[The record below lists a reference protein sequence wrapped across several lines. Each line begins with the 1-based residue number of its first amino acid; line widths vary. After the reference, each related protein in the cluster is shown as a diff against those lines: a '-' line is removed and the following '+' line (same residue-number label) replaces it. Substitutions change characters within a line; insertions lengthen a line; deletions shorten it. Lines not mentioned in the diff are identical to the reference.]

1 MCSGPAVGNLDM
13 MSNQVGALAGP
24 TLTIALSKRAPSS
37 ALDLI
42 PNSALSCRSV
52 QMSCLSSLTGHHHS
66 ERFALPKMT
75 WVQQVQ
81 HYAPIFRWL
90 PHYNIAKDLKFDI
103 VAGITVAMML
113 IPQEVS
119 LSTIM
124 NVPAHHGLY
133 TAATAP
139 LVYAIFGSSTVLS
152 VSSGSEVSLLVGTIL
167 EDIDNEDERVATGIM
182 MAFLSGC
189 ILLIVRILNL
199 SQLADFFS
207 RPVMGGF
214 VSAGGLLIMLSQIPN
229 ALGIKFAS
237 QDYPPLTVYQ
247 IFNHISK
254 TNLTAFAVASISIV
268 YLFGVKIFKKHYF
281 PSPVLMQLFESEK
294 TTKEESQA
302 NTEELEQ
309 ILTPVVNNA
318 EVVHSHGFSLTD
330 QQYVSLR
337 TARQAHGDRHVQIEA
352 AEKAI
357 VEAPQQSKAKLLAIF
372 LVRTVCDLGP
382 LVVCIVGGIIG
393 WALGSSRLKLTGTI
407 PEGFPDPKVPWYGFD
422 SGLIAGDRFGTILY
436 NSLTVVVVVFLS
448 SIAMA
453 KRLAIQR
460 GEDINSDQELTGLG
474 IASVVCG
481 FFQAMPPTGGMSR
494 TAVNLLNAHTQ
505 LASIF
510 TTLIVILALYTLTGP
525 LYYLPSATLASIIIV
540 AGYSLVEFKEVK
552 WLYRVKRDEFVVW
565 TASFILTL
573 GLGVLDG
580 LIASIICSILALMWK
595 TKRSPVVILGEL
607 ENGRFVDRELFSEA
621 HDLGDVIAIRVDSS
635 LYFANCE
642 RVAVFAEREMIRL
655 QALGITTHGVVLDM
669 CNMNDLDATT
679 IQVLSDI
686 QEKLA
691 VRKIRF
697 AIANAKSRLHD
708 ILAATNIIKRILANN
723 PSISVEDAVR
733 MLRDL
738 PPSGNASPS
747 SMSRLS
753 VQSKV

>member
-1 MCSGPAVGNLDM
+1 MA
-13 MSNQVGALAGP
+13 
-24 TLTIALSKRAPSS
+24 
-37 ALDLI
+37 
-42 PNSALSCRSV
+42 SCVRR
-52 QMSCLSSLTGHHHS
+52 LTGQQQS
-66 ERFALPKMT
+66 ERFALPKKT
-75 WVQQVQ
+75 WTQRVQ

-90 PHYNIAKDLKFDI
+90 PHYNVAKDLKFDI
-103 VAGITVAMML
+103 VAGVTVAMML

-167 EDIDNEDERVATGIM
+167 EDIEDKDERVATGIM

-189 ILLIVRILNL
+189 ILLLVRILNL

-214 VSAGGLLIMLSQIPN
+214 VSAGGILIMLSQFSN
-229 ALGIKFAS
+229 ALGIKFPS
-237 QDYPPLTVYQ
+237 QDYPPQTVYQ
-247 IFNHISK
+247 IFNHIGS
-254 TNLTAFAVASISIV
+254 TNLTAFAVAAISIA
-268 YLFGVKIFKKHYF
+268 YLFGVKIFKKRYF
-281 PSPVLMQLFESEK
+281 PSPVLMQLFEPDK
-294 TTKEESQA
+294 PTKEG
-302 NTEELEQ
+302 
-309 ILTPVVNNA
+309 TPVEPQTEIVTPVATNNNNNA
-318 EVVHSHGFSLTD
+318 EVTHSHGFSLTD
-330 QQYVSLR
+330 QQYVSMES
-337 TARQAHGDRHVQIEA
+337 ARQRHGDHTSLAEA
-352 AEKAI
+352 DEKI
-357 VEAPQQSKAKLLAIF
+357 LDDAPKKSTAKLLGIF
-372 LVRTVCDLGP
+372 IVRTICDLGP

-393 WALGSSRLKLTGTI
+393 YALGPSHLKLTGTI
-407 PEGFPDPKVPWYGFD
+407 PGGFPDPKVPWYGFD

-460 GEDINSDQELTGLG
+460 GEDINCDQELTGLG

-505 LASIF
+505 LSSII
-510 TTLIVILALYTLTGP
+510 TTLIVILALYTLTGAM
-525 LYYLPSATLASIIIV
+525 YYLPSATLASIIIV
-540 AGYSLVEFKEVK
+540 AGYSLVEFKEAK

-580 LIASIICSILALMWK
+580 LIASIICSVLALMWK
-595 TKRSPVVILGEL
+595 TKTSPVVILGEL
-607 ENGRFVDRELFSEA
+607 DNGRFVDRELFSEA
-621 HDLGDVIAIRVDSS
+621 HDLGDVIVIRVDSS

-642 RVAVFAEREMIRL
+642 RVALFAEREMVRL
-655 QALGITTHGVVLDM
+655 KAQGITTRGVVLDM

-679 IQVLSDI
+679 IQVLSDM

-691 VRKIRF
+691 VRKVCF

-708 ILAATNIIKRILANN
+708 IVASTNIIKRILAND
-723 PSISVEDAVR
+723 PSISVEEAVR
-733 MLRDL
+733 LLRNL
-738 PPSGNASPS
+738 PVSGTTSPS
-747 SMSRLS
+747 SVSRLS
-753 VQSKV
+753 TVQDRV

>member
-1 MCSGPAVGNLDM
+1 MWLN
-13 MSNQVGALAGP
+13 
-24 TLTIALSKRAPSS
+24 
-37 ALDLI
+37 
-42 PNSALSCRSV
+42 
-52 QMSCLSSLTGHHHS
+52 SLTNHHHS
-66 ERFALPKMT
+66 ERFALPKKT
-75 WVQQVQ
+75 WTQQVQ

-237 QDYPPLTVYQ
+237 EDYPPMTVYQ
-247 IFNHISK
+247 IFNHIGK
-254 TNLTAFAVASISIV
+254 TNLTAFAVAAISIV
-268 YLFGVKIFKKHYF
+268 YLFGVKIFKKRYF
-281 PSPVLMQLFESEK
+281 PSPVLMQLFETETS
-294 TTKEESQA
+294 TKE
-302 NTEELEQ
+302 TKPDELEQ
-309 ILTPVVNNA
+309 ILTPVANNA

-337 TARQAHGDRHVQIEA
+337 TARQTHNDQRIQGEA

-357 VEAPQQSKAKLLAIF
+357 AETPRQSKAKLLAIF

-393 WALGSSRLKLTGTI
+393 WVLGSSRLKLTGTI
-407 PEGFPDPKVPWYGFD
+407 PGGFPDPKVPWYGFD

-510 TTLIVILALYTLTGP
+510 TTLIVILALYTLTGA

-540 AGYSLVEFKEVK
+540 AGYSLVEFKEAK

-565 TASFILTL
+565 TASFVLTL

-580 LIASIICSILALMWK
+580 LIASIICSVLALMWK

-607 ENGRFVDRELFSEA
+607 ENGRFVDREMFSEA

-642 RVAVFAEREMIRL
+642 RVAVFAEREMMRL
-655 QALGITTHGVVLDM
+655 QALGIRTRGVVLDM

-691 VRKIRF
+691 VRNIQF

-708 ILAATNIIKRILANN
+708 ILAATNIIKRILAND
-723 PSISVEDAVR
+723 PTISVEDAVR

-738 PPSGNASPS
+738 PLSGNTSPS

>member
-1 MCSGPAVGNLDM
+1 MAACVR
-13 MSNQVGALAGP
+13 Q
-24 TLTIALSKRAPSS
+24 
-37 ALDLI
+37 
-42 PNSALSCRSV
+42 
-52 QMSCLSSLTGHHHS
+52 LTGHRES
-66 ERFALPKMT
+66 ERFALPKKT
-75 WVQQVQ
+75 WTQQLQ

-90 PHYNIAKDLKFDI
+90 PHYNMAKDLKFDI

-167 EDIDNEDERVATGIM
+167 EDIDDEDERVATGIM

-214 VSAGGLLIMLSQIPN
+214 VSAGGILIMLSQFSN

-237 QDYPPLTVYQ
+237 QDYPPQTVYQ
-247 IFNHISK
+247 IFNHIGK
-254 TNLTAFAVASISIV
+254 TNLTAFAVAAISIA
-268 YLFGVKIFKKHYF
+268 YLFGVKIFKKRFF
-281 PSPVLMQLFESEK
+281 PSPVLMQLFEPDKPE
-294 TTKEESQA
+294 THTKAEEM
-302 NTEELEQ
+302 EQ
-309 ILTPVVNNA
+309 IQTPVVNNA
-318 EVVHSHGFSLTD
+318 EVSHSHGFSLTD
-330 QQYVSLR
+330 QQYVSME
-337 TARQAHGDRHVQIEA
+337 TSRQRRSYTPISEA
-352 AEKAI
+352 AEKNLA
-357 VEAPQQSKAKLLAIF
+357 EEPPKKSTAKLLGIF
-372 LVRTVCDLGP
+372 IVRTICDLGP

-393 WALGSSRLKLTGTI
+393 WTLGSSRLKLTGTI
-407 PEGFPDPKVPWYGFD
+407 PGGFPDPKVPWYGFD

-436 NSLTVVVVVFLS
+436 NSLTVVVVVFMS

-460 GEDINSDQELTGLG
+460 GEDINCDQELTGLG

-505 LASIF
+505 LSSII
-510 TTLIVILALYTLTGP
+510 TTLIVILALYTLTGAM
-525 LYYLPSATLASIIIV
+525 YYLPSATLASIIIV
-540 AGYSLVEFKEVK
+540 AGYSLVEFKEAK

-580 LIASIICSILALMWK
+580 LIASIICSVLALMWK
-595 TKRSPVVILGEL
+595 TKTSPVVILGEL
-607 ENGRFVDRELFSEA
+607 DNGRFVDRELFSEA

-642 RVAVFAEREMIRL
+642 RVALFAEREMVRL
-655 QALGITTHGVVLDM
+655 QAHGITTRGVVLDM

-679 IQVLSDI
+679 IQVLSDM

-691 VRKIRF
+691 VRGVRF

-708 ILAATNIIKRILANN
+708 IVASTNIIKRILAND
-723 PSISVEDAVR
+723 PSISVEEAVR
-733 MLRDL
+733 LLRDL
-738 PPSGNASPS
+738 PYSGQTSPS

-753 VQSKV
+753 TVQTKV